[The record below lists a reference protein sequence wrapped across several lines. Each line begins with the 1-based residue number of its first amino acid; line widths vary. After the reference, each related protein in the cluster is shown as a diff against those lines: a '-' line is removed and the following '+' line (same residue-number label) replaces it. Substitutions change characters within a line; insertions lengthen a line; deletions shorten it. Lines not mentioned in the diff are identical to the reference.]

1 MKKTILALAVPA
13 LLAAGV
19 TNAAT
24 VYKNDDTSIDL
35 KGSIRLLAEEGAR
48 RDANIGDD
56 GSRIGLGIKHN
67 LGNGLTGLGYIE
79 MGYDTQKQ
87 ESTSDS
93 PIKNRQAYAGLSL
106 DGVGTLTAG
115 RITAPF
121 DDVALSDYT
130 WTYGGV
136 MDFGKMADSKD
147 AGPFGNKNTF
157 LARTSN
163 SVKVESAE
171 VNGFKAAGSYT
182 MQTGDAY
189 NNVDSAY
196 TLAAFYTS
204 DFGLTFNAG
213 YGHGKSNGGNQVTA
227 PTFNADGSVN
237 KPGSTVAHNAADADI
252 WGIGTQYEIN
262 DFAIALDYGQAKLDY
277 NTATKPTAKVDL
289 LGVGVKY
296 QVIEQSKV
304 YAGYYGRDYTDF
316 KNWDRH
322 DLYVVGVDYAYT
334 KNVVTFLEYA
344 HDDYKY
350 ADSVKVNSSDMKN
363 DDRIGLGFR
372 VYF

>member
-24 VYKNDDTSIDL
+24 VYNNDGTKIDL
-35 KGSIRLLAEEGAR
+35 EGSIRLLAEDGAR
-48 RDANIGDD
+48 RDADLSDD
-56 GSRIGLGIKHN
+56 SSRIGLGINHD
-67 LGNGLTGLGYIE
+67 LGNGLSGLGYIE

-87 ESTSDS
+87 EKTSDS
-93 PIKNRQAYAGLSL
+93 PIKNRLAYAGLSL

-121 DDVALSDYT
+121 DDVAVSDYT

-136 MDFGKMADSKD
+136 MDFGKMQDSSD
-147 AGPFGNKNTF
+147 RGPFGSENTF

-171 VNGFKAAGSYT
+171 FNGFKAAGSYT
-182 MQTGDAY
+182 MKTGDNY
-189 NNVDSAY
+189 SDVDNAY

-213 YGHGKSNGGNQVTA
+213 YGHGKSNGGVQNFAAGV
-227 PTFNADGSVN
+227 NADGST
-237 KPGSTVAHNAADADI
+237 KPATSVYHNSVDADI
-252 WGIGTQYEIN
+252 WGIGAQYEIA
-262 DFAIALDYGQAKLDY
+262 DFAIGLDYGQAKLDW
-277 NTATKPTAKVDL
+277 NTANESDSKANL

-296 QVIEQSKV
+296 QIIEQTKV
-304 YAGYYGRDYTDF
+304 YAGFYSRDYKDY

-322 DLYVVGVDYAYT
+322 DLYVVGTDYAFS

-350 ADSVKVNSSDMKN
+350 VKPTTDVKN